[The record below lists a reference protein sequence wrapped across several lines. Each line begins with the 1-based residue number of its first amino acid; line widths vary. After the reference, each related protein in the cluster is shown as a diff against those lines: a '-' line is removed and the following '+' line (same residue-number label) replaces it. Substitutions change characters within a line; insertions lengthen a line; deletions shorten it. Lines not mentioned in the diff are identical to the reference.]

1 VPGPEPPAPA
11 EEAGRDGATRVQG
24 RPPTYKAG
32 RAGPATTVRCAR
44 IARVE
49 TVKYVA
55 TFDGTSHV
63 VEVTGGDGRYRLTLG
78 DDAWEVD
85 ARLTAQGIYSLLIG
99 GVSYVADVVDHEGTC
114 MVDVMGEA
122 YEVLVEEQTRWIIR
136 TRGGAAEG
144 GSGQTVRAPL
154 PGKITHVAVR
164 AGDRVQAGDTL
175 VVIEA
180 MKMENEFK
188 AATAGTVTE
197 VRVQPGQAVNPGD
210 LLVVVQPEAE
220 GEA

>member
-1 VPGPEPPAPA
+1 M
-11 EEAGRDGATRVQG
+11 
-24 RPPTYKAG
+24 
-32 RAGPATTVRCAR
+32 
-44 IARVE
+44 
-49 TVKYVA
+49 KYVA
-55 TFDGTSHV
+55 TRDGASHV
-63 VEVTGGDGRYRLTLG
+63 VEVTGGEGRYRLTIG
-78 DDAWEVD
+78 DDAWDVD

-99 GVSYVADVVDHEGTC
+99 GVSYVADVVDREGTC
-114 MVDVMGEA
+114 VVDVGGEA

-136 TRGGAAEG
+136 TKGGAAG
-144 GSGQTVRAPL
+144 AAHVQTLTAPL

-164 AGDRVQAGDTL
+164 PGDRVQAGDTL

-220 GEA
+220 GQA